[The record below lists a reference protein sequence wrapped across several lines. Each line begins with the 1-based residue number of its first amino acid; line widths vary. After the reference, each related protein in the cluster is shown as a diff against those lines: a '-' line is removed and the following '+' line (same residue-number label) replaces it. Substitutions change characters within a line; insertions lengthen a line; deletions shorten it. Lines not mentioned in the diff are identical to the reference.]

1 MNKDHIEGAFSE
13 AKGTIKEAAGDMTG
27 DARTEASGKIDELTG
42 RAQQA
47 WGDARDTIDG
57 VAADASE
64 TLSDAAAR
72 ASSTIRD
79 KAETVKATASQVGSK
94 VYEAGATAG
103 HTIASTVKEQP
114 LLTLIGV
121 AAIGYLAGYLLHSPS
136 SPFAP
141 EPEPRYRRAIRR
153 WS

>member
-13 AKGTIKEAAGDMTG
+13 AKGTIKEGVGNVTG
-27 DARTEASGKIDELTG
+27 DAKTEAEGKVDQFAG

-47 WGDARDTIDG
+47 WGDARDAIDDVTG
-57 VAADASE
+57 EAAEAIAGAAGQAQGKFRE
-64 TLSDAAAR
+64 T
-72 ASSTIRD
+72 
-79 KAETVKATASQVGSK
+79 AESVRATASQVGAK
-94 VYEAGATAG
+94 VYEAGSCAG
-103 HTIASTVKEQP
+103 STLASTVKQQP

-121 AAIGYLAGYLLHSPS
+121 AAVGYLAGYLLHSPS
-136 SPFAP
+136 SPFTA